1 MGKLTLEVHV
11 IGSRSE
17 SDRAG
22 ILAKALIFFT
32 LVPVMR
38 FKNTETS
45 SSESRTLQFAE
56 RNCQIEGTTL
66 HVAGKAIRL
75 NMGRMWSKV
84 KCIEELGGGRRESQV
99 LIFSLFHLQHLKK
112 GLG

>member
-22 ILAKALIFFT
+22 ILAKALIFFS

-38 FKNTETS
+38 FKNTETTSSS

-84 KCIEELGGGRRESQV
+84 KCIEKLGRGRRERC
-99 LIFSLFHLQHLKK
+99 
-112 GLG
+112 